1 MFQLVLSGFRGQPAK
16 SQVKHGES
24 CPSTEP
30 VSETNKFLIK
40 TNKLLLKTTSNS
52 WMSFAASLRHPPGP
66 HHLQALP
73 GARGLGASEP
83 APLAPTWCL
92 REQRG
97 KDRRK
102 FFSSFVVG
110 LQGKQEHAHTPSISS
125 SQKDI
130 LRVSFFLAV
139 CPLSHH
145 VEASF
150 EEHWFVQISL
160 FSWFPSLV
168 SISPPVYPVPNPR
181 PWGGRSEGEK
191 STEMPGI
198 RSPPKF

>member
-1 MFQLVLSGFRGQPAK
+1 MK
-16 SQVKHGES
+16 
-24 CPSTEP
+24 PS
-30 VSETNKFLIK
+30 KFLIK
-40 TNKLLLKTTSNS
+40 TNKFLLKTDTSNS
-52 WMSFAASLRHPPGP
+52 SWMSLAASEAPT
-66 HHLQALP
+66 
-73 GARGLGASEP
+73 GAPSSPSSTRRP
-83 APLAPTWCL
+83 RPRNRPIAPSHTWCL
-92 REQRG
+92 RESNGEKTTGESVSVVVLLLVYRENNRNTRTPQVAFRVL
-97 KDRRK
+97 KRT
-102 FFSSFVVG
+102 FFEF
-110 LQGKQEHAHTPSISS
+110 L
-125 SQKDI
+125 
-130 LRVSFFLAV
+130 FLAV

-150 EEHWFVQISL
+150 EEHWFVQIFL